1 MAVRGG
7 KNSSE
12 KNGSSFFIF
21 RKIFCKSGS
30 GDLVGDA
37 EREEVWEE
45 FIEDED
51 DVLELRL
58 LVEAGRTG

>member
-21 RKIFCKSGS
+21 RKIFCKSRS
-30 GDLVGDA
+30 GVLVGDA

-45 FIEDED
+45 VIEDED

-58 LVEAGRTG
+58 PREAGRTG

>member
-21 RKIFCKSGS
+21 RKIFCTSDS
-30 GDLVGDA
+30 GDLVGEV
-37 EREEVWEE
+37 EREEVRDE
-45 FIEDED
+45 FIEDDE
-51 DVLELRL
+51 DVLELL
-58 LVEAGRTG
+58 